1 MGGKK
6 IIRNRIPLLLAFF
19 WTLIIMGSS
28 LYSFSKINSNKNF
41 ESNILSLI
49 PDQVFP
55 SEDPLLLEKL
65 QNIADRSF
73 VVLVKGEDEIK
84 GLKMAKKLAQEFK
97 KIDGLSLV
105 KSNSE
110 ATKEI
115 ENFYF
120 PFRHQLLRP
129 ETRDL
134 LQSLSPQQIAD
145 RELQFIY
152 SPLRRYSPYEFKEDP
167 FNLGG
172 IWIKS
177 FFERGGDFLPTEIPS
192 IEDKDGSWYLVS
204 GKLNTSP
211 FNTGQQQK
219 LLNSIRDFRSE
230 QNKESLQL
238 ITSGL
243 IFHAAEGTKIAKKEI
258 STVGA
263 GSLLAI
269 ALLVLIV
276 FRSWSSVLFIGTVLT
291 CSTLIAISVTWLF
304 FDKIHL
310 VTLAF
315 GSTLLGLA
323 ADYSFHFLAKFKAI
337 GDSILSRNLLLKG
350 LVVSTLSSI
359 FAYLFLLFSPFPGL
373 QQFSIFV
380 ASGLAAACIT
390 VLIIGPFFNKS
401 LPNPVEFGRV
411 FNSFFEPLY
420 IKITTNRGMILVVG
434 LIVILSAIGNIYLRG
449 VDDDVRQLN
458 TSGDLLLED
467 EKKAQKLLGNFN
479 KQRYFFIEGES
490 QQQVLEKTELLQ
502 HELSKQRPFDG
513 PKNKNYF
520 YSTTTAI
527 PSLYQQRQDY
537 ELIKRKIFSE
547 QGAAS
552 ILCKQLKSNC
562 FWMEVQSK
570 FNPNLLPSS
579 LPNTIS
585 EIYPAVDLIS
595 ANKNVVFF
603 NQTNLKN
610 SFSPSNIL
618 ISGITYFD
626 QVSNLTFI
634 LEGFRKQ
641 VTWLL
646 VSFFLF
652 MTVASFLLFGKKGS
666 TIIAAISFSSLVAL
680 SLSAGTG
687 ITVFHVLAL
696 LLVIG
701 IAVDTAVFFITPG
714 LNRDTWAASTLAC
727 LTSAIAFGI
736 LSLSEIPLL
745 HYFGSVVLLGLI
757 STWLITPLIYFL
769 LKEQ

>member
-1 MGGKK
+1 
-6 IIRNRIPLLLAFF
+6 
-19 WTLIIMGSS
+19 
-28 LYSFSKINSNKNF
+28 
-41 ESNILSLI
+41 
-49 PDQVFP
+49 
-55 SEDPLLLEKL
+55 
-65 QNIADRSF
+65 
-73 VVLVKGEDEIK
+73 
-84 GLKMAKKLAQEFK
+84 
-97 KIDGLSLV
+97 
-105 KSNSE
+105 
-110 ATKEI
+110 
-115 ENFYF
+115 
-120 PFRHQLLRP
+120 
-129 ETRDL
+129 
-134 LQSLSPQQIAD
+134 
-145 RELQFIY
+145 
-152 SPLRRYSPYEFKEDP
+152 
-167 FNLGG
+167 
-172 IWIKS
+172 
-177 FFERGGDFLPTEIPS
+177 
-192 IEDKDGSWYLVS
+192 
-204 GKLNTSP
+204 
-211 FNTGQQQK
+211 
-219 LLNSIRDFRSE
+219 
-230 QNKESLQL
+230 
-238 ITSGL
+238 
-243 IFHAAEGTKIAKKEI
+243 
-258 STVGA
+258 
-263 GSLLAI
+263 
-269 ALLVLIV
+269 
-276 FRSWSSVLFIGTVLT
+276 
-291 CSTLIAISVTWLF
+291 
-304 FDKIHL
+304 
-310 VTLAF
+310 
-315 GSTLLGLA
+315 LLGLA
-323 ADYSFHFLAKFKAI
+323 ADYSFHFLAKFKAT

-350 LVVSTLSSI
+350 LVVSALSSI

-401 LPNPVEFGRV
+401 SPNPVELGRV

-420 IKITTNRGMILVVG
+420 IRIATNRGMILVVG
-434 LIVILSAIGNIYLRG
+434 LIVILSAIGNIYVRG

-502 HELSKQRPFDG
+502 HELSNQQPLDRP
-513 PKNKNYF
+513 KIQNYF

-527 PSLYQQRQDY
+527 PSLYQQRLDY

-562 FWMEVQSK
+562 FWMEAQSK

-579 LPNTIS
+579 LPNIIS
-585 EIYPAVDLIS
+585 EIYPTVDLIT

-626 QVSNLTFI
+626 QVSNLTSI

-646 VSFFLF
+646 VGFFLF
-652 MTVASFLLFGKKGS
+652 MTAASFLLFGKKGL
-666 TIIAAISFSSLVAL
+666 TIISAISFSSLVAL
-680 SLSAGTG
+680 SFSAGTG
-687 ITVFHVLAL
+687 ITVFHILAL

-757 STWLITPLIYFL
+757 SAWLITPLTYFL